1 MQISRLETF
10 CAVADEKSI
19 SKAAKKLHLA
29 QPAVSAQVRALEED
43 IGAQLL
49 ERHSRGVVLT
59 RAGAAVYQF
68 AQEILAA
75 QTAMFQAVGRIID
88 DENMLLRLA
97 ASFTVGSYALP
108 CSIWTFKQKYPETT
122 VRLEIA
128 ASDEVG
134 RRVRDGLV
142 DLGVVEGPF
151 AEEELAKDRILT
163 DDLVL
168 ITSGSEPWTRE
179 ESVSPEVLRE
189 APLILREPGSG
200 VREAIEVALAAGG
213 LSTADLKVTNEM
225 FSNDAVKSA
234 VEAGLG
240 VSVMPRLCIQRD
252 LKLRLLRAVE
262 IEGLGGRAA
271 IDFFLIHRPDVK
283 HGTAARRFMEFMRA
297 EEGASTLC

>member
-1 MQISRLETF
+1 MQISRLEVF
-10 CAVADEKSI
+10 CEVADQRSI

-29 QPAVSAQVRALEED
+29 QPAVSAQVRALEEEL
-43 IGAQLL
+43 GTRLL
-49 ERHSRGVVLT
+49 ERHSRGVALT
-59 RAGAAVYQF
+59 RAGTVVYEF
-68 AQEILAA
+68 ARQILTA
-75 QTAMFQAVGRIID
+75 QTAMLQAVGRVID
-88 DENMLLRLA
+88 EENMNLRLA

-128 ASDEVG
+128 STGEVG

-151 AEEELAKDRILT
+151 TDEELAKDRIFS

-168 ITSGSEPWTRE
+168 ITSAAESWARADRITPE
-179 ESVSPEVLRE
+179 ELRD

-200 VREAIEVALAAGG
+200 VREAIEMALAGGG
-213 LSTADLKVTNEM
+213 LSAADLKVTSEM

-240 VSVMPRLCIQRD
+240 VSVMPRLCVQRD
-252 LKLRLLRAVE
+252 LKLGLLRAVE
-262 IEGLGGRAA
+262 IEVVGGRAT

-283 HGTAARRFMEFMRA
+283 YGTAARRFMEFMRA
-297 EEGASTLC
+297 EGASTLS